1 MYTLVVT
8 MNWNRFRNIF
18 RIRFCIFYNRSELSH
33 CTLLFLF
40 FFCFCC
46 SKDLKKQTNKQTNK
60 KQNKTKQKQKQKK
73 KKNEQKNKKQNKT
86 AACFYTPVVLKLLI
100 IVHMWKQH
108 EEEHL
113 VTILFTPHL
122 SKLIKYCLLYGT
134 SKVQS
139 THFQF
144 YSKSYWDYWP
154 YWLASQWAQ
163 YLRRGIWT
171 TYLLMR
177 WFFLCNPILFLIY
190 NCVEINRWLLLFLK
204 ICNLKKLA
212 SSWRPQMKESSC
224 SFNMVKIMVKERW
237 CLIGM
242 LDAGMRI
249 NNNIDSNWANE
260 VCKWSVAITI
270 CSLSYILKSKELDN
284 ETKIS
289 AWGDKWFKSPAVIL
303 NQSIW

>member
-18 RIRFCIFYNRSELSH
+18 RIRFCIFYIRSELSH

-46 SKDLKKQTNKQTNK
+46 SKDLKKQTSKQTKNK
-60 KQNKTKQKQKQKK
+60 TKQNKTKQNKAKQNKTKQNKTKQNKNKNKKQKQKK
-73 KKNEQKNKKQNKT
+73 KRTKTKKN

-108 EEEHL
+108 EEENL

-122 SKLIKYCLLYGT
+122 SKLIKYCLLNAT

-177 WFFLCNPILFLIY
+177 WFFLCNPILLLIY

-204 ICNLKKLA
+204 IYNLKKLA

-260 VCKWSVAITI
+260 VWWYWTNQYGKFNLLQQLKWTL
-270 CSLSYILKSKELDN
+270 CFE
-284 ETKIS
+284 
-289 AWGDKWFKSPAVIL
+289 VI
-303 NQSIW
+303 